1 MGRKPASKFS
11 AQAVKQQLQNQE
23 LAQGA
28 AFALSAFDNDS
39 SSASASSCQY
49 FAVAAQGVDA
59 FRLRIW
65 DTRTSQLTMEHAA
78 PAGLTCTTLAW
89 GVIAGDVAQANAEA
103 GDAKK
108 KRRRSGAPAAAAAA
122 AAAGATAAGAS
133 TGQKVLAIG
142 LSNGEVQL
150 FSLAHAKVIRTL
162 TGVHSAGVTDF
173 AFAAD
178 GVRGFSGGLDGLA
191 VEWDV
196 RSGAELGRYADGK
209 PVKKIAL
216 SHDGSRLLTAGHA
229 IKLWD
234 LSTRQLLKTLP
245 GHASEVIR
253 LQFSAD
259 DTTCV
264 SAADDDRHIGVWDA
278 TAEGHSEHVV
288 SLTMDMAPTYVAL
301 SGTDHVLA
309 LAEQGDVFLW
319 STAEKDQPTP
329 SKKKKKT
336 TALSKPAQ
344 GHMKIVS
351 SEAGEEGKRIA
362 ILATTF
368 SDGKVLIARGSVVKP
383 TFERVDYL
391 SEDGKLVAVTELSRK
406 PTNSILIDQAAV
418 RSASS
423 AKSLVTPYKEQDIL
437 VLGAS
442 DLPVDSAGL
451 EADETVSPSEQN
463 ASALREPTLEERLAA
478 IAVTPSGAAKK
489 SKSKR
494 PPTATSLH
502 HLLSQGIHTG
512 DVQLLE
518 QAFHVHDPDAI
529 LATVRRL
536 PPSQVIPLL
545 DQLTL
550 RLQKKPTRA
559 RELVEWV
566 RAIVL
571 VHAGYLLSSPHL
583 AAGLASLYQTLDAR
597 VGVFQKLL
605 RLSGRL
611 DLVVSQNSLRN
622 RVAAAGNEGGG
633 GERQHEALYTY
644 DEDED
649 DDEHEAGGS
658 DGDAVDGMDDEDDED
673 SEMSEEEEEE
683 DEEEDEDEDDDESE
697 QEDDGDEGHASAGGD
712 DDEDEE

>member
-11 AQAVKQQLQNQE
+11 AQSVKQQLQNEE

-39 SSASASSCQY
+39 SSAFASSCQY

-89 GVIAGDVAQANAEA
+89 GVIANDAAQANAEA
-103 GDAKK
+103 VDAKK
-108 KRRRSGAPAAAAAA
+108 KRRRSGAPAAAAAP
-122 AAAGATAAGAS
+122 AAGGSA
-133 TGQKVLAIG
+133 GQKVLAIG

-150 FSLAHAKVIRTL
+150 FSLAHGKVIRTL

-196 RSGAELGRYADGK
+196 RSGAELGRFVDGK

-216 SHDGSRLLTAGHA
+216 SHDGSRLMTAGHA

-259 DTTCV
+259 DKTCV

-278 TAEGHSEHVV
+278 TADGHSEHVV

-309 LAEQGDVFLW
+309 LAEEGEVFLW
-319 STAEKDQPTP
+319 ATAEKDRPTP

-344 GHMKIVS
+344 GHMKVVS
-351 SEAGEEGKRIA
+351 SGAGEEGKRIA
-362 ILATTF
+362 ILAATF

-437 VLGAS
+437 VLGLS

-451 EADETVSPSEQN
+451 DADESDSPSQQN

-478 IAVTPSGAAKK
+478 IAVTPSGAKK
-489 SKSKR
+489 TKSKR

-611 DLVVSQNSLRN
+611 DLIVSQNSLRN
-622 RVAAAGNEGGG
+622 RVAAGNET

-658 DGDAVDGMDDEDDED
+658 DGDAVDGVDDEDDED
-673 SEMSEEEEEE
+673 SEMSEEDED
-683 DEEEDEDEDDDESE
+683 DEEEDEDEDEESE
-697 QEDDGDEGHASAGGD
+697 QEDDDEEGNASAGDG
-712 DDEDEE
+712 DEDEE

>member
-1 MGRKPASKFS
+1 MGRKTTSKFS
-11 AQAVKQQLQNQE
+11 AQAVKQQIQNQE

-28 AFALSAFDNDS
+28 AFGLSAFDNDS
-39 SSASASSCQY
+39 STRSASSCQY

-65 DTRTSQLTMEHAA
+65 DTRTSQLTVEHAA
-78 PAGLTCTTLAW
+78 PAGLTCTVLAW
-89 GVIAGDVAQANAEA
+89 GVVTT
-103 GDAKK
+103 GDAAHANEDAGEKKK
-108 KRRRSGAPAAAAAA
+108 KRRRSGALAAAAVAS
-122 AAAGATAAGAS
+122 AGPGGA
-133 TGQKVLAIG
+133 QKVLAIG

-150 FSLAHAKVIRTL
+150 FSLAQAKVIRTL
-162 TGVHSAGVTDF
+162 AGVHSAGVTDF
-173 AFAAD
+173 TFAND

-196 RSGAELGRYADGK
+196 RSGAELGRFADGK
-209 PVKKIAL
+209 PVKKVAL

-259 DTTCV
+259 DKTCV
-264 SAADDDRHIGVWDA
+264 SAADEDRHIGVWDA
-278 TAEGHSEHVV
+278 TAEGHSDHVV
-288 SLTMDMAPTYVAL
+288 SLTMDMAPTSVAL
-301 SGTDHVLA
+301 SGTNHVLA
-309 LAEQGDVFLW
+309 LAEEGEVFFW
-319 STAEKDQPTP
+319 STLEKQDNQPTP
-329 SKKKKKT
+329 SKKKKKVAT
-336 TALSKPAQ
+336 AALSKAAQ
-344 GHMKIVS
+344 GHLKIVS
-351 SEAGEEGKRIA
+351 SESDDEAKRIA
-362 ILATTF
+362 ILAATF

-383 TFERVDYL
+383 IFERVDYL
-391 SEDGKLVAVTELSRK
+391 TEEGKLAPVIELSRK
-406 PTNSILIDQAAV
+406 PMHSLLIDQAAV

-423 AKSLVTPYKEQDIL
+423 AKTLVTPYREEDIL
-437 VLGAS
+437 ILGAS
-442 DLPVDSAGL
+442 DLPVDTAALDIDASGA
-451 EADETVSPSEQN
+451 SSEQS
-463 ASALREPTLEERLAA
+463 AAALREPTLEERLAA
-478 IAVTPSGAAKK
+478 ISVAPTDETTGARK

-502 HLLSQGIHTG
+502 HLVSQGIHTG

-545 DQLTL
+545 DQLTM
-550 RLQKKPTRA
+550 RLQNKPIRA

-571 VHAGYLLSSPHL
+571 VHAGYLLSAPHL
-583 AAGLASLYQTLDAR
+583 AGGLSALYQTLDSR

-611 DLVVSQNSLRN
+611 DLVVSQNALRN
-622 RVAAAGNEGGG
+622 RVAAGNEGG
-633 GERQHEALYTY
+633 RQQLEALYTY

-649 DDEHEAGGS
+649 DDEHEYEARGS
-658 DGDAVDGMDDEDDED
+658 DGADAVDGMDEDEEDYDEDD
-673 SEMSEEEEEE
+673 SGMS
-683 DEEEDEDEDDDESE
+683 EDEDEDDDEDE
-697 QEDDGDEGHASAGGD
+697 DEDDEDDQDANASAGDDD
-712 DDEDEE
+712 DDEDDE